1 MPSIQDPNT
10 PEVLFHFARELG
22 VNVEQNRVDIPQTL
36 GSGYCLAYKFNPKI
50 RMLILNYRLFQDI
63 VLTDPDKDIQSKML
77 LFKFQ
82 HIFPD
87 AEKKENELPS
97 VLIATRQVESDV
109 LMPIHTHT
117 ATINIE
123 VDAGYLKSLFPAAN
137 ASTVLT
143 SLLENDQPLLF
154 EQAVS
159 PSMLQVVNEI
169 ITTPVT
175 ETFRLF
181 FLRIKSE
188 ELVCRLLIELEKRKE
203 KQLYP
208 INQRDIQHLY
218 NIREK
223 ILEHL
228 DTPPTLIDLATLGN
242 MSTSKLK
249 ILFKQIFGKS
259 IYSYYQ
265 QFRMHE
271 AARMLQKG
279 KLTVSEV
286 GYQLGFSNLSHFSRV
301 FEQHIGQKPKK
312 FSMQQ

>member
-36 GSGYCLAYKFNPKI
+36 GSGYCLAYKFSPKI

-87 AEKKENELPS
+87 TEKKENELPS